1 MHKAFIGLGSNLG
14 DKRKNIAIALK
25 RLKDRG
31 IKIIKISSLIETE
44 PYGYKEQDK
53 FLNAVCL
60 VETNCSPH
68 KLLKILLKIEKEMG
82 RVRNIKWGPRII
94 DLDIIFYD
102 NIILKDEDLVIPHS
116 DAHNRIFVMGPLSE
130 IAPDFVHPVLKKTV
144 KEIYLELTKS
154 IKKTFR

>member
-60 VETNCSPH
+60 VETNYSPH
-68 KLLKILLKIEKEMG
+68 KLLKILLNIEEEMG
-82 RVRNIKWGPRII
+82 RVRDIKWGPRII

-102 NIILKDEDLVIPHS
+102 NLILKDESLVIPHY

-144 KEIYLELTKS
+144 KEIYLELTKGN
-154 IKKTFR
+154 FYL